1 MMAKKKSNNHEAPAQ
16 SDSFFTYMLC
26 QIWTF
31 GIDIISEI
39 RKKHT
44 LKRQALTGAGEKI
57 IYGLLT
63 GWRLNIN
70 KQNQSSLI
78 SFLIQ

>member
-31 GIDIISEI
+31 GINIISEI
-39 RKKHT
+39 TKKD
-44 LKRQALTGAGEKI
+44 
-57 IYGLLT
+57 
-63 GWRLNIN
+63 RLA
-70 KQNQSSLI
+70 
-78 SFLIQ
+78 FEH